1 MALNIKNETVERLA
15 ARLAQLSGESK
26 TQAVLK
32 ALEER
37 LERLSGEREAP
48 DLLSDIL
55 DISMR
60 CAQLP
65 DQDERSPEK
74 ILGYDQQGT
83 FEDGD

>member
-1 MALNIKNETVERLA
+1 MALNIKNVIVERLA
-15 ARLAQLSGESK
+15 AKLAQLSGESK

-48 DLLSDIL
+48 DLLNDIR
-55 DISMR
+55 DISKR
-60 CAQLP
+60 CSQLP
-65 DQDERSPEK
+65 DRDERSPEE

-83 FEDGD
+83 FEHGD

>member
-1 MALNIKNETVERLA
+1 MALNIKNTVVERLA
-15 ARLAQLSGESK
+15 AKLAQLSGESK

-48 DLLSDIL
+48 DLLNDIL
-55 DISMR
+55 DISKR
-60 CAQLP
+60 CSQLP
-65 DQDERSPEK
+65 DRDERSPEE

>member
-1 MALNIKNETVERLA
+1 MALNIKNTTVECLA
-15 ARLAQLSGESK
+15 AKLAQLSGESK

-37 LERLSGEREAP
+37 LERLSGERDAP
-48 DLLSDIL
+48 DLLNDIL
-55 DISMR
+55 EISKR

-65 DQDERSPEK
+65 DRDERSVEE